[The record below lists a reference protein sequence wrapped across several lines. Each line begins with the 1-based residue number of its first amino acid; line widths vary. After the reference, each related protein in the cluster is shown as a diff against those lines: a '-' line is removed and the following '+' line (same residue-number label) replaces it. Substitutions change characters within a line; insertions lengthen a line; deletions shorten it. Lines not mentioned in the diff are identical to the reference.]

1 MKSLKII
8 VAAALAASM
17 LVGCGSTSD
26 DKAIYNFSSEADVTS
41 LDSSV
46 SDDGVSFNA
55 IHAFSE
61 GLMDITAKGGTK
73 LVPAAASS
81 YKVSDDG
88 LTYTFTIRKN
98 AKWSNGDDL
107 TADDFVYSWR
117 KLIANAGSYAYI
129 FGKEGACIK
138 NADEL
143 AELGTTAGDKIKELG
158 VEAKDKKTLQ
168 VTLSQPCP
176 YFLEIM
182 TFPCFYP
189 QNQKF
194 VEKCG
199 SKYATDAK
207 YLLAN
212 GPFKVTKWTK
222 SNKITFEKNN
232 KYYDADKIE
241 LDGLNMYLVQ
251 DPKTAAAA
259 FDNGKVDFATINS
272 ALVDKYE
279 GKDSLVKF
287 KQGYMYYLYLN
298 FNNKALANTN
308 IRKALSLAID
318 RKDLCNKVLKDGSRE
333 ADGFVSADFT
343 YGPDG
348 KEYRSE
354 GKDYTQYNLKEA
366 QVAFDQGL
374 KELGVSSLKLRLLYG
389 TDETPADTEAEYL
402 QACFKKLKGLDIE
415 MVATVK
421 KDRVER
427 QKSDNFDISCARWG
441 PDFPDPITYLN
452 LVSTGNSNNYG
463 KYNNAKYD
471 QLIATSTT
479 ERDAKKRWQMLYQA
493 EDICMSEYAV
503 LPVFQKGAASL
514 QNKKYTGIVYEAA
527 LGSAFTFKF
536 IHKTK

>member
-26 DKAIYNFSSEADVTS
+26 DKAIYNFSSEADITS

-61 GLMDITAKGGTK
+61 GLMDITEKGGTK

-138 NADEL
+138 NADDL
-143 AELGTTAGDKIKELG
+143 AELGTTAGDKIKKLG

-199 SKYATDAK
+199 TKYATDAK

-222 SNKITFEKNN
+222 SNKITFVKND
-232 KYYDADKIE
+232 KYYDADKVE

-272 ALVDKYE
+272 ALVDKYQ

-298 FNNKALANTN
+298 FNNKSLANTN

-318 RKDLCNKVLKDGSRE
+318 RKDLCDKVLKDGSR
-333 ADGFVSADFT
+333 AATGFVPSQLSKSPA
-343 YGPDG
+343 
-348 KEYRSE
+348 
-354 GKDYTQYNLKEA
+354 GKDFRDTAGDIVGYDVKKA
-366 QVAFDQGL
+366 QEYLDAAK
-374 KELGVSSLKLRLLYG
+374 KELGTDTITVDLLYG
-389 TDETPADTEAEYL
+389 TDESPMDTFAEYL
-402 QACFKKLKGLDIE
+402 QGSFTKIKGLKVN

-421 KDRVER
+421 KDRIYNREANG
-427 QKSDNFDISCARWG
+427 NFQIACTRWA
-441 PDFPDPITYLN
+441 PDYADPTTFLN
-452 LVSTGNSNNYG
+452 VLTSTNSNNYG
-463 KYNNAKYD
+463 KWENAQFNSLMKQAQNETD
-471 QLIATSTT
+471 VN
-479 ERDAKKRWQMLYQA
+479 KRWNELLEA
-493 EDICMSEYAV
+493 EKVMMDDMPNI
-503 LPVFQKGAASL
+503 PVVE
-514 QNKKYTGIVYEAA
+514 TGTAA
-527 LGSAFTFKF
+527 LQAKNVKGLVHNSVSTPYVFKYVTL
-536 IHKTK
+536 K

>member
-8 VAAALAASM
+8 VAAALVASM

-81 YKVSDDG
+81 YKLSDDG

-222 SNKITFEKNN
+222 SNKITFEKND
-232 KYYDADKIE
+232 KYYDADKVE

-354 GKDYTQYNLKEA
+354 GKDYTEYNLKEA
-366 QVAFDQGL
+366 QAAFDQGL

-421 KDRVER
+421 KDRIYNREANG
-427 QKSDNFDISCARWG
+427 NFQVVCTRWG
-441 PDFPDPITYLN
+441 PDYADPTTYLN
-452 LVSTGNSNNYG
+452 LATTDNSNNYG
-463 KYNNAKYD
+463 KYTSAKYD
-471 QLIATSTT
+471 ALMEQIQKESDLT
-479 ERDAKKRWQMLYQA
+479 KRWDLMIQA
-493 EDICMSEYAV
+493 EKVIMEDMAYI
-503 LPVFQKGAASL
+503 PVFEKGS
-514 QNKKYTGIVYEAA
+514 AA
-527 LGSAFTFKF
+527 LKAKNVKGLVVVPVGTPYTFKYV
-536 IHKTK
+536 KLK

>member
-17 LVGCGSTSD
+17 LMGCGSTSD

-61 GLMDITAKGGTK
+61 GLMDITTKGGTK

-117 KLIANAGSYAYI
+117 KLIGNAGSYAYI

-222 SNKITFEKNN
+222 SNKITFEKND
-232 KYYDADKIE
+232 KYYGADKIE

-354 GKDYTQYNLKEA
+354 GKDYTEYNLKEA
-366 QVAFDQGL
+366 QAAFDQGL

-421 KDRVER
+421 KDRIYNREA
-427 QKSDNFDISCARWG
+427 SGNFQIACTRWA
-441 PDFPDPITYLN
+441 PDYADPTTFLN
-452 LVSTGNSNNYG
+452 VLASSNSNNYG
-463 KYNNAKYD
+463 KWENAQYNSLLKQAQNETD
-471 QLIATSTT
+471 VN
-479 ERDAKKRWQMLYQA
+479 KRWNELLEA
-493 EDICMSEYAV
+493 EKVMMDDMPNI
-503 LPVFQKGAASL
+503 PVVQ
-514 QNKKYTGIVYEAA
+514 TGTAA
-527 LGSAFTFKF
+527 LQAKNVKGLVHNTVSTPYVFKYVTL
-536 IHKTK
+536 K

>member
-61 GLMDITAKGGTK
+61 GLMDITEKGGTK

-81 YKVSDDG
+81 YKLSDDG

-117 KLIANAGSYAYI
+117 KLIGNAGSYAYI

-232 KYYDADKIE
+232 KYYDADKVE

-318 RKDLCNKVLKDGSRE
+318 RKD
-333 ADGFVSADFT
+333 
-343 YGPDG
+343 
-348 KEYRSE
+348 
-354 GKDYTQYNLKEA
+354 YTEYNLKEA
-366 QVAFDQGL
+366 QAAFDQGL

-427 QKSDNFDISCARWG
+427 QKSGNFDISCARWG

-471 QLIATSTT
+471 QLIAASTT

-536 IHKTK
+536 IHKAK

>member
-117 KLIANAGSYAYI
+117 KLIGNAGSYAYI

-222 SNKITFEKNN
+222 SNKITFEKND
-232 KYYDADKIE
+232 KYYDADKVE

-354 GKDYTQYNLKEA
+354 GKDYTEYNLKEA
-366 QVAFDQGL
+366 QAAFDQGL

-421 KDRVER
+421 KDRIYNREANG
-427 QKSDNFDISCARWG
+427 NFQVVCTRWG
-441 PDFPDPITYLN
+441 PDYADPTTYLN
-452 LVSTGNSNNYG
+452 LALTDNSNNYG
-463 KYNNAKYD
+463 KYANAKF
-471 QLIATSTT
+471 
-479 ERDAKKRWQMLYQA
+479 DALMEQIQKESDLTKRWDLMIQA
-493 EDICMSEYAV
+493 EKVMMEDMAYI
-503 LPVFQKGAASL
+503 PVFEKGS
-514 QNKKYTGIVYEAA
+514 AA
-527 LGSAFTFKF
+527 LKAKNVKGLVVVPVGTPYTFKYV
-536 IHKTK
+536 KLK

>member
-222 SNKITFEKNN
+222 SNKITFEKND
-232 KYYDADKIE
+232 KYYGADKIE

-287 KQGYMYYLYLN
+287 KQGYMYYLYLY
-298 FNNKALANTN
+298 
-308 IRKALSLAID
+308 I
-318 RKDLCNKVLKDGSRE
+318 
-333 ADGFVSADFT
+333 
-343 YGPDG
+343 
-348 KEYRSE
+348 
-354 GKDYTQYNLKEA
+354 
-366 QVAFDQGL
+366 
-374 KELGVSSLKLRLLYG
+374 
-389 TDETPADTEAEYL
+389 
-402 QACFKKLKGLDIE
+402 
-415 MVATVK
+415 
-421 KDRVER
+421 
-427 QKSDNFDISCARWG
+427 
-441 PDFPDPITYLN
+441 
-452 LVSTGNSNNYG
+452 
-463 KYNNAKYD
+463 
-471 QLIATSTT
+471 
-479 ERDAKKRWQMLYQA
+479 
-493 EDICMSEYAV
+493 
-503 LPVFQKGAASL
+503 
-514 QNKKYTGIVYEAA
+514 
-527 LGSAFTFKF
+527 
-536 IHKTK
+536 

>member
-222 SNKITFEKNN
+222 SNKITFEKND
-232 KYYDADKIE
+232 KYYGADKIE

-298 FNNKALANTN
+298 FNNKSLANTN

-354 GKDYTQYNLKEA
+354 GKDYYAIRAEDGKFYDRNGTGLAKGFLRFPTAKQFRISSNFNPRRTNPVTGR
-366 QVAFDQGL
+366 VAPHRGVDFAMPQGTPVL
-374 KELGVSSLKLRLLYG
+374 SVGDGEVVVAKRSGAAGYYVAIRHGRSYTTRYMHLRKIL
-389 TDETPADTEAEYL
+389 
-402 QACFKKLKGLDIE
+402 
-415 MVATVK
+415 VK
-421 KDRVER
+421 PGQKVKRGDRIALSGNTGR
-427 QKSDNFDISCARWG
+427 
-441 PDFPDPITYLN
+441 
-452 LVSTGNSNNYG
+452 STGPHLHYEVWINQQAVNPLT
-463 KYNNAKYD
+463 AKLPRTEGLTGSD
-471 QLIATSTT
+471 RREFLAQAKEIVPQL
-479 ERDAKKRWQMLYQA
+479 RFD
-493 EDICMSEYAV
+493 
-503 LPVFQKGAASL
+503 
-514 QNKKYTGIVYEAA
+514 
-527 LGSAFTFKF
+527 
-536 IHKTK
+536 

>member
-81 YKVSDDG
+81 YKLSDDG

-222 SNKITFEKNN
+222 SNKITFEKND
-232 KYYDADKIE
+232 KYYDADKVE

-298 FNNKALANTN
+298 FNNKALANKN

-366 QVAFDQGL
+366 QAAFDQGL

-421 KDRVER
+421 KDRIYNREA
-427 QKSDNFDISCARWG
+427 SGNFQIACTRWA
-441 PDFPDPITYLN
+441 PDYADPTTFLN
-452 LVSTGNSNNYG
+452 VLASSNSNNYG
-463 KYNNAKYD
+463 KWENAQYNSLLKQAQNETD
-471 QLIATSTT
+471 VN
-479 ERDAKKRWQMLYQA
+479 KRWNELLEA
-493 EDICMSEYAV
+493 EKVMMDDMPNI
-503 LPVFQKGAASL
+503 PVVQ
-514 QNKKYTGIVYEAA
+514 TGTAA
-527 LGSAFTFKF
+527 LQAKNVKGLVHNTVSTPYVFKYV
-536 IHKTK
+536 TL